1 MEKKRAEGVLPAL
14 PLDGIGIVEFPRLE
28 QFLTH
33 EKQRHARR
41 SEREHGGQG
50 AFTACFQSV
59 RVVLADLGDEAALA
73 VEPAGFVVILRVDDA
88 TETEIAVH
96 AAGDFFNAARCIG
109 AAQELRNNTLAV
121 GSVEIIFPRGIEAA
135 VAD

>member
-1 MEKKRAEGVLPAL
+1 M
-14 PLDGIGIVEFPRLE
+14 
-28 QFLTH
+28 
-33 EKQRHARR
+33 
-41 SEREHGGQG
+41 
-50 AFTACFQSV
+50 

-96 AAGDFFNAARCIG
+96 AAGDFFDAAHCVG
-109 AAQELRNNTLAV
+109 TVQELRNNTLAV